1 MTPIKSSLARSVG
14 KLLGVYKDTDLSLR
28 GDVQSSRL
36 KPGVVVA
43 SGGNIDGATPG
54 NGFKYHVFTSSGS
67 LVLDSSSIPVSVEYL
82 VVAGGGSGAYDRGG
96 GGGAGGLRS
105 NSPTCPAPRRTPTL
119 TLSSGTTY
127 PVTVGSGG
135 ITHSAYGSP
144 SDLKGGNSSISTT
157 VIASGGGAV
166 SGPLRDGGSGF
177 GGGSGGQDGAGDTVA
192 SPDSLS
198 PTVQGFDGGGI
209 ESDPVSPNNG
219 SGGGGG
225 AGGPGGG
232 SDPPSTGNAG
242 VGGPG
247 LAIPGFA
254 GPLFPTM
261 PTPWKNA
268 VGPTG
273 LYAGGGGGAGS
284 QDSQGPPNGGAG
296 GPGGGGAGGT
306 GPGADG
312 TAGVTNTGG
321 GGGGGNNLPQGDGAA
336 GGSGIVIIRYA
347 V

>member
-1 MTPIKSSLARSVG
+1 MSPLRSSLARTVS
-14 KLLGVYKDTDLSLR
+14 KLLGVQTDSDLSLR
-28 GDVQSSRL
+28 PRVQSSRF
-36 KPGVVVA
+36 KAGSVVA

-67 LVLDSSSIPVSVEYL
+67 LVLDASSSPVNVEYL
-82 VVAGGGSGAYDRGG
+82 VVAGGGSGGYDRGG

-119 TLSSGTTY
+119 TLNAGNTY

-135 ITHSAYGSP
+135 ITHNAYGAP
-144 SDLKGGNSSISTT
+144 TDLKGGDSSISTT
-157 VIASGGGAV
+157 VVASGGGAIG
-166 SGPLRDGGSGF
+166 SSLRNGGSGF

-198 PTVQGFDGGGI
+198 PTVQGFDGGGL
-209 ESDPVSPNNG
+209 EPSPVTPGNG

-225 AGGPGGG
+225 AGGAGGG
-232 SDPPSTGNAG
+232 SDPPSSGTAG

-247 LAIPGFA
+247 LAIPAFA

-273 LYAGGGGGAGS
+273 LYAGGGGGGGS

-296 GPGGGGAGGT
+296 GPGGGGAGGS
-306 GPGADG
+306 GSGDG

-321 GGGGGNNLPQGDGAA
+321 GGGGGGNLPQGDGGA
-336 GGSGIVIIRYA
+336 GGSGIVIIRYL

>member
-198 PTVQGFDGGGI
+198 PTVQGLMVV
-209 ESDPVSPNNG
+209 E
-219 SGGGGG
+219 
-225 AGGPGGG
+225 
-232 SDPPSTGNAG
+232 
-242 VGGPG
+242 
-247 LAIPGFA
+247 
-254 GPLFPTM
+254 
-261 PTPWKNA
+261 
-268 VGPTG
+268 
-273 LYAGGGGGAGS
+273 
-284 QDSQGPPNGGAG
+284 
-296 GPGGGGAGGT
+296 
-306 GPGADG
+306 
-312 TAGVTNTGG
+312 
-321 GGGGGNNLPQGDGAA
+321 
-336 GGSGIVIIRYA
+336 
-347 V
+347 